1 MSNLSRRFFWIQ
13 WYKSIKLSIDD
24 GPLFHVWVVKQNY
37 IRWRISSIILLY
49 FPCDFHVITKLMH
62 NQQKFPTIQIIR
74 CVNENSPLN
83 ITATA
88 GGITKIP
95 TSQSATAKWWK
106 NQPLIYVQLTQYIFW
121 LIINKQLILILN
133 GLDK

>member
-1 MSNLSRRFFWIQ
+1 MSGFWYKIIPDDEYLRFFFFFFF
-13 WYKSIKLSIDD
+13 S
-24 GPLFHVWVVKQNY
+24 
-37 IRWRISSIILLY
+37 
-49 FPCDFHVITKLMH
+49 CDFDAITELTQ

-74 CVNENSPLN
+74 CVNKNSPLN

-106 NQPLIYVQLTQYIFW
+106 NQPLINVKLTQYIFW
-121 LIINKQLILILN
+121 LVTNK
-133 GLDK
+133 